1 MLVIAP
7 EGPLDGPSIDLLL
20 DQSFGRG
27 RFRKISYRYR
37 LGIAPLAGLCLVARA
52 GSALVGSI
60 RYWPVRLG
68 TRPALLLGPLAI
80 APDRQGQGI
89 GRSLVRASLELA
101 EAAGWRRVFLVGDP
115 AYYVRHGF
123 APVPANIVM
132 PGEDQARLQVRLLGG
147 AALPPAGGVL
157 LRARGPGLLG
167 AGIEIGEDGLTHQR
181 QALVGGHAGLELA
194 QALGHGKGYGRIAR
208 HLGERADQGA
218 DGERHG
224 TAHGQ
229 AAQGLPLDA

>member
-20 DQSFGRG
+20 DQAFGRG

-37 LGIAPLAGLCLVARA
+37 VGMAPVAGLCLVARA
-52 GSALVGSI
+52 SGALLGSI

-80 APDRQGQGI
+80 APERQGQGI
-89 GRSLVRASLELA
+89 GRALVQASLEQA
-101 EAAGWRRVFLVGDP
+101 ERAGWRHVFLVGDP

-123 APVPANIVM
+123 APVPSSIVM
-132 PGEDQARLQVRLLGG
+132 PGEDQARLQCRLLGG
-147 AALPPAGGVL
+147 AALPRAGGVL
-157 LRARGPGLLG
+157 LRVRGPGLLG
-167 AGIEIGEDGLTHQR
+167 SGIEKSEDGLAQER

-194 QALGHGKGYGRIAR
+194 QALSHGKGYGRVAC
-208 HLGERADQGA
+208 HLGERPDQGA
-218 DGERHG
+218 DGERHRM
-224 TAHGQ
+224 AHGQ
-229 AAQGLPLDA
+229 AAQGLALDP